1 MNETPLEYRDRLLSL
16 VGADHAWHVLE
27 STPTRI
33 RRAITGR
40 TLEDLA
46 WKPEPH
52 RWSVAQILAHL
63 SDTEL
68 VGAWRF
74 RSVLGE
80 DGVPL
85 QAFDQNRWAEAFR
98 YEAADPFDS
107 LELFAITR
115 AGTLRLLRRIDP
127 ALMNNY
133 GMHAERGQESA
144 SDLVRLYAG
153 HDLNHLAQIDRL
165 LAERPG
171 KEFRAAPVAPAP
183 ARPES
188 LRLDLRVGTIETVDA
203 IPSSRKL
210 MKLTV
215 NFGDH
220 RRTIVAGI
228 AQERLEPQVLVG
240 RQTLFALNVQPRTM
254 AGVESQGMLF
264 DLGHADGLLPVL
276 AVPERPVPD
285 GTRAA

>member
-1 MNETPLEYRDRLLSL
+1 MKETPLEYRDRLLAL
-16 VGADHAWHVLE
+16 VGADDVWHVLE

-80 DGVPL
+80 NGVAV

-107 LELFAITR
+107 LELFAATR

-133 GMHAERGQESA
+133 GIHAERGQESVNQ
-144 SDLVRLYAG
+144 LVRLIAG

-165 LAERPG
+165 LTDR
-171 KEFRAAPVAPAP
+171 
-183 ARPES
+183 
-188 LRLDLRVGTIETVDA
+188 
-203 IPSSRKL
+203 
-210 MKLTV
+210 
-215 NFGDH
+215 
-220 RRTIVAGI
+220 
-228 AQERLEPQVLVG
+228 
-240 RQTLFALNVQPRTM
+240 
-254 AGVESQGMLF
+254 
-264 DLGHADGLLPVL
+264 PVL
-276 AVPERPVPD
+276 S
-285 GTRAA
+285 